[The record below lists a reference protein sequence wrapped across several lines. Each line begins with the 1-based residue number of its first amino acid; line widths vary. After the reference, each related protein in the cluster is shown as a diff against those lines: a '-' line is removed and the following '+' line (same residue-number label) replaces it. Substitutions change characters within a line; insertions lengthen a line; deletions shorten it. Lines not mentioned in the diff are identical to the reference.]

1 MIERVCVP
9 WFTKILPIVYDDSLS
24 YMEQLWK
31 LTTSMNEVIENINTI
46 PEQIEKALEPFKED
60 FSKQLA
66 DMKIY
71 VDSETESMRNY
82 VNQKV
87 EEITNEFETFKVEQT
102 ERQEEFEKAINA
114 KFSNFQIEVLNQ
126 IAEVYN
132 NLDKRFAVMEEK
144 LQADLKE
151 QRDWIANELEKIHT
165 EIDELQFKLPKM
177 LDPTTGQKNDLVNVI
192 NNVYHADRY
201 GGFTALQFDDSGCTV
216 GEFDEKGAK
225 AISIDLYGLLLFGK
239 YVLWT
244 LRNPFTGIEKFYK
257 TVIDE
262 IVYHISGV
270 ESTCYS
276 CAEFDALELTAE
288 VFDGKEVDS
297 YHFDF
302 DSKTALA

>member
-1 MIERVCVP
+1 MIERVCTP
-9 WFTKILPIVYDDSLS
+9 WFTKILPLVYDDSLS

-31 LTTSMNEVIENINTI
+31 LTTSMNEVIDNINTI
-46 PEQIEKALEPFKED
+46 PDQIEKALEPFKEE
-60 FSKQLA
+60 FSKRLA

-71 VDSETESMRNY
+71 VDSETESMRQY
-82 VNQKV
+82 VNQKAD
-87 EEITNEFETFKVEQT
+87 EIYNEFNLFKGEQT
-102 ERQEEFEKAINA
+102 TRQEEFENAINT
-114 KFSNFQIEVLNQ
+114 KFATFQIEVLNQ

-151 QRDWIANELEKIHT
+151 QRDWLANELEKIHI

-177 LDPTTGQKNDLVNVI
+177 LDPTTGQKNDIVNVV

-201 GGFTALQFDDSGCTV
+201 GGFTALQFDNSGCTA
-216 GEFDEKGAK
+216 GEFDGKGAK

-270 ESTCYS
+270 GSLCYS
-276 CAEFDALELTAE
+276 CMEFDALELTAE
-288 VFDGKEVDS
+288 MFDGKEVDC